1 MAMTEWP
8 SAADVSGF
16 LAGAGYAPILALD
29 LDGLVSRAVGE
40 LESTVGFSPF
50 LAGEVADTRQSAV
63 SGTVVLDRLFA
74 RVTSV
79 TAGGAEMGFTAC
91 PQAVTPIRRLA
102 LADDYTGEVTVTGKP
117 GFGETIPFDIWYA
130 VRDLAAAFVVE
141 MVAETQSEGIESVKQ
156 DSVTL
161 KYRQPGGNGFAGLL
175 MDRAQ
180 LVFARY
186 RLVGMGG

>member
-16 LAGAGYAPILALD
+16 LAGAGYAPIPALD

-50 LAGEVADTRQSAV
+50 LAGEEAGFRQSAV
-63 SGTVVLDRLFA
+63 SGMVVLDRLFA
-74 RVTSV
+74 RVSSV
-79 TAGGAEMGFTAC
+79 TAGGAEMGFNDC

-102 LADDYTGEVTVTGKP
+102 LEDEYTGEVTVSGKP

-141 MVAETQSEGIESVKQ
+141 VVAETRSGGIESVKQ

-161 KYRQPGGNGFAGLL
+161 KYRQPGDSGFAGLL
-175 MDRAQ
+175 IERAH